1 MQRRTKH
8 PERVRQQR
16 AILVAPFQGVWS
28 SGSDTQGLLT
38 LGCGV
43 AALQAGSQ
51 QLLQLALPGYQRL
64 LMLVLNQVP
73 LSTLSAAGA
82 RTGAIGFLFV
92 RFSSSHGRKRD
103 IL

>member
-1 MQRRTKH
+1 MQQELH
-8 PERVRQQR
+8 
-16 AILVAPFQGVWS
+16 ASVAPFQGA
-28 SGSDTQGLLT
+28 GSPRIHTQGLLT